1 MSGKW
6 GSKELCMG
14 DSSVCTGSLVGKSR
28 LKHIL
33 SFGEDEGEL
42 YILATS
48 YASTTR
54 AGVVY
59 RIVDPDRSIEW
70 CNYNFGVSV

>member
-1 MSGKW
+1 M
-6 GSKELCMG
+6 ELCMG
-14 DSSVCTGSLVGKSR
+14 DNSVCTGSLVGEGR
-28 LKHIL
+28 LRHIL
-33 SFGEDEGEL
+33 SFGEDEEGEL

-54 AGVVY
+54 AEGVVY
-59 RIVDPDRSIEW
+59 RIVDPARSVEW